1 MNKTTGMVISA
12 LLAFTLALTGSEAFA
27 ARMGG
32 GKSFGSRPS
41 YSTPY
46 QRSPS
51 AAQPGMGQPGMGQP
65 GMGQP
70 GMSQPGM
77 GQPGMAA
84 RQPAY
89 SAAQQR
95 NQSIRDSLAQR
106 GGFMR
111 MLGGLALGG
120 LLGAMLFGGGF
131 EGINFLD
138 ILMFGLIAFML
149 FKLFAARRRA
159 SEGVATPAG
168 YYPGNHDADPVERP
182 YQRQGYEA
190 PTGRAGFDT
199 DILSRKGGAPAS
211 GFDRP
216 AAPVFPADF
225 DAAAFLNGAKA
236 AYTMMQKAW
245 DEGDLAELRALTT
258 DKVFGELQDQIRAR
272 GGAANHTELLKVE
285 AEILEV
291 QDVGP
296 DREVAVLFD
305 VLLREAPGSAP
316 AQVRE
321 VWHFTR
327 SRNSRQPTWFLDG
340 IQQVED

>member
-1 MNKTTGMVISA
+1 MNKTTAMLISA
-12 LLAFTLALTGSEAFA
+12 MLAFILALTGSEAFA
-27 ARMGG
+27 ARLGG

-51 AAQPGMGQPGMGQP
+51 ATQP

-77 GQPGMAA
+77 AA
-84 RQPAY
+84 KQPAY

-95 NQSIRDSLAQR
+95 NQGIRDSLAQR

-138 ILMFGLIAFML
+138 MLMLGLIAFML
-149 FKLFAARRRA
+149 YKLLAARMRA
-159 SEGVATPAG
+159 SEGVASPAG
-168 YYPGNHDADPVERP
+168 YSPGARAADPVERP
-182 YQRQGYEA
+182 YQRQSDEA
-190 PTGRAGFDT
+190 PNGRAGFDT
-199 DILSRKGGAPAS
+199 DILSRKSGAPLAGGVA
-211 GFDRP
+211 GFGGS

-236 AYTMMQKAW
+236 AYAMMQKAW
-245 DEGDLAELRALTT
+245 DAGDLGELRGLAT

-272 GGAANHTELLKVE
+272 GGVANHTELLKVE
-285 AEILEV
+285 AEILDV

-296 DREVAVLFD
+296 DREVVVLFD
-305 VLLREAPGSAP
+305 VLLREAPGAAP
-316 AQVRE
+316 DQVRE

>member
-1 MNKTTGMVISA
+1 MNKTTGMVLSA
-12 LLAFTLALTGSEAFA
+12 LLALTLALSGSEAFA

-41 YSTPY
+41 YSAPY

-51 AAQPGMGQPGMGQP
+51 ATS
-65 GMGQP
+65 P

-77 GQPGMAA
+77 GAQ
-84 RQPAY
+84 QPAY

-95 NQSIRDSLAQR
+95 NQGIRDSLAQR

-138 ILMFGLIAFML
+138 ILLFGVIAFML
-149 FKLFAARRRA
+149 FKFLAARRRA
-159 SEGVATPAG
+159 TEGAATPAG
-168 YYPGNHDADPVERP
+168 YYPVAHEADEVERP
-182 YQRQGYEA
+182 YQRQSHES
-190 PTGRAGFDT
+190 PTGRADFNT
-199 DILSRKGGAPAS
+199 DILSRKGGAGFGGSAASAPA
-211 GFDRP
+211 
-216 AAPVFPADF
+216 FPADF
-225 DAAAFLNGAKA
+225 DAVAFANGAKS
-236 AYTMMQKAW
+236 AYAMMQKAW
-245 DEGDLAELRALTT
+245 DAGDLAELRALTT

-272 GGAANHTELLKVE
+272 GGVANHTELLKVE

-291 QDVGP
+291 QDVGS
-296 DREVAVLFD
+296 DREAAVLFD
-305 VLLREAPGSAP
+305 VQLREAPGAAP

-340 IQQVED
+340 IQQVEE